1 MPGYSRAMNAAS
13 RAGLASLAVSY
24 FVLGTGSLAIVGL
37 LDPMAAD
44 FGVHPAD
51 VAQLVTVFAV
61 TFAIAA
67 TGLQVI
73 VGRLPRRSLLLGG
86 LATMSAGALGSALA
100 PSLGWAVAARV
111 VMALG
116 AAAVGPMASA
126 LGAGMVPKQ
135 EQARALSLV
144 FGGLIVATV
153 LGVPLA
159 TWAGHVL
166 SWRGVF
172 VVLALMGLAC
182 IPAAATFVR
191 DRSPGTSVGLATLGG
206 LLARRSVGL
215 GLLLTLLQSAAQF
228 ATYALVAVLLTE
240 RFGVTPQ
247 WLSLSLLLFGLG
259 GILGNWLGG
268 TLGDRAPPRRLIA
281 VSIGG
286 MTLTFVLL
294 GFAPRV
300 APLAIV
306 LLGCWAVLAMLFQA
320 PQQKRLMGLAPGFGT
335 VVLAANSS
343 ALYLGMSLGTLCATQ
358 AYRSWGSGSLP
369 LVSAALMGIAATALR
384 LSEPRGVAAPA
395 T

>member
-1 MPGYSRAMNAAS
+1 MNGAA

-37 LDPMAAD
+37 LDPMAGD

-67 TGLQVI
+67 TGLQVV
-73 VGRLPRRSLLLGG
+73 VGRLPRRSLLLWG
-86 LATMSAGALGSALA
+86 LVTMSAGALGSALA
-100 PSLGWAVAARV
+100 PSLGWAVVARV

-116 AAAVGPMASA
+116 SAAVGPMASA
-126 LGAGMVPKQ
+126 LGAGMVPQ
-135 EQARALSLV
+135 REQARALSLV

-159 TWAGHVL
+159 SWVGHVL

-172 VVLALMGLAC
+172 IVLALMGLAC
-182 IPAAATFVR
+182 VPAAAVFVR
-191 DRSPGTSVGLATLGG
+191 DRSPGQSVGLATLGG
-206 LLARRSVGL
+206 LLAQRRIGL

-240 RFGVTPQ
+240 RFGVTPE
-247 WLSLSLLLFGLG
+247 WLSISLLLFGLG

-268 TLGDRAPPRRLIA
+268 RLGDRAPPLRLIA
-281 VSIGG
+281 ISIGG
-286 MTLTFVLL
+286 MTTTFLLLVL
-294 GFAPRV
+294 APRI
-300 APLAIV
+300 AAIAILLLA
-306 LLGCWAVLAMLFQA
+306 CWAVLAMLFQA
-320 PQQKRLMGLAPGFGT
+320 PQQKRLMGLAPGFGV

-343 ALYLGMSLGTLCATQ
+343 ALYLGMSLGTLIATQ
-358 AYRSWGSGSLP
+358 TYRSWGSAALP
-369 LVSAALMGIAATALR
+369 VVSAVLMIVAASALF
-384 LSEPRGVAAPA
+384 LSEPRRQSQSIGR
-395 T
+395 